1 MLQASPILNTKLLPP
16 NVSDII
22 RREKIT
28 LLLSQFKQKQL
39 ITVTAG
45 AGCGKTTLIAHAIR
59 ELDLQTVWYRLE
71 RSDED
76 FITFLHYLATGVN
89 KIYPESGVEILSILG
104 DPRGSHR
111 KHESLLTLFI
121 NDLEG
126 LPKGD
131 LYLVLDD
138 YHTIGDSQEINNA
151 LTFLLKHLP
160 DKIHLILIS
169 RKTIDLP
176 LSRLRAMRKVLDI
189 TWEDF
194 LFSPSEIKQLFTEI
208 FDLSIHE
215 AHIEII
221 FEKTKGWISGLIL
234 LSHMLKGRSEE
245 ETGNL
250 LAGLRGSMGEFYRYL
265 DENIF
270 QPLTPHEKEFLIKTS
285 ILSKLTPDVCNGL
298 LNITDS
304 GEILE
309 QLKANH
315 LFTFS
320 LEGEQ
325 EAYIYHDLFKD
336 FLRTKLVAE
345 TDEKEFRK
353 IHETAAGLYEKNGE
367 YTQALDHYLKAER
380 MEAASRLISMFARM
394 WIKQGQ
400 VLRIRFYLEQIPAHY
415 VQQDPWIVYLQA
427 GLMELSGRL
436 QEAATG
442 YARSLEIFQTQPS
455 DAGIDICL
463 ADLATCYYT
472 IGDYEKCESLYKE
485 LLSRNTPPSY
495 LKFACLGFLI
505 NLSYALGKTADSD
518 WFMEEARSMLPEII
532 KAEDGREMHGWLN
545 ISIGRR
551 FIIAGDFKQA
561 LEVLQQALEIL
572 QHTGQYPLLVY
583 CHLLLSEIYYKLG
596 LFEKG
601 LAAAK
606 TLLDIAQ
613 GKGLNDSTFFPG
625 GHLLLAANY
634 LGMGRKE
641 EALSHAQRS
650 LARFQETGMF
660 EPQVLAHM
668 TLFSIYFDRG
678 DLHDAEEHVRQ
689 GMKTIQGIRLPLYQ
703 SMLEICLASVMMGKG
718 EWDKALRLLKTAE
731 TRSLHGK
738 YHQAII
744 FLEYTRCYLKRNQI
758 NQAIK
763 TVRQGLS
770 MCEENGY
777 DFLLVKQKG
786 WIVPLLVMVFS
797 RDEKKAYIRKILSL
811 IGSEAVA
818 ELSGILTNSPSPTVR
833 KAAIDL
839 FKILRQESS
848 PGLKIHFFGKFRVFI
863 GDEELLIE
871 AWQSKKALNLFK
883 FLVFYRS
890 RGYINKEMLMEFLW
904 PNEDPRKSANRLH
917 VVLNF
922 LRKALEPNLA
932 KGITSSY
939 ILSNAGAYKLN
950 MGNQG
955 WVDIEE
961 FSLELKN
968 AKKAKSPEESIHH
981 YLKALDLYEG
991 DFLEEDLYR
1000 DWCNDVREKC
1010 KEDYLSA
1017 LTEVIRYYETRKEFQ
1032 KCIDYAEAYLKT
1044 DKYAEEIYRVLMRCH
1059 SYLGR
1064 RAMVAKTF
1072 NKCKENIVSDLNCP
1086 LSRETIELSNQLG
1099 LN

>member
-1 MLQASPILNTKLLPP
+1 MLQASPILHTKLVPP
-16 NVSDII
+16 SVSAII
-22 RREKIT
+22 HRERT
-28 LLLSQFKQKQL
+28 TPLFSQFKQKQF

-45 AGCGKTTLIAHAIR
+45 AGSGKTTLIAHAIR
-59 ELDLQTVWYRLE
+59 ELDLQTVWYRLD

-76 FITFLHYLATGVN
+76 FITFLHYLVTGFN
-89 KIYPESGVEILSILG
+89 KIYPKFGVEILSILG
-104 DPRGSHR
+104 DPQGSHR
-111 KHESLLTLFI
+111 KHEALLTLFI

-126 LPKGD
+126 LTRED

-138 YHTIGDSQEINNA
+138 YQSIGDSQEIHNA

-160 DKIHLILIS
+160 DRIHLILIS

-189 TWEDF
+189 SWVDL

-208 FDLSIHE
+208 FDLSINE

-221 FEKTKGWISGLIL
+221 YEKTKGWISGLIL
-234 LSHMLKGRSEE
+234 LSHMLKGRSDEE
-245 ETGNL
+245 KENL
-250 LAGLRGSMGEFYRYL
+250 LGGFKGSMGEFYHYL
-265 DENIF
+265 NENIF
-270 QPLTPHEKEFLIKTS
+270 EPLTPHEKEFLVKTS
-285 ILSKLTPDVCNGL
+285 ILPKLTPDVCNGL

-304 GEILE
+304 GKILTR
-309 QLKANH
+309 LHANH

-320 LEGEQ
+320 LEGEK
-325 EAYIYHDLFKD
+325 EGYIYHDLFKD
-336 FLRTKLVAE
+336 FLGTKLVAE

-353 IHETAAGLYEKNGE
+353 IHAIAAALYEKNKD
-367 YTQALDHYLKAER
+367 YALALDHYLKAER
-380 MEAASRLISMFARM
+380 IKEASRLISMFARM

-400 VLRIRFYLEQIPAHY
+400 VLRIRFYLEQMPAQY
-415 VQQDPWIVYLQA
+415 AQQDPWIVYLQA

-442 YARSLEIFQTQPS
+442 YARSLEIFQTQS
-455 DAGIDICL
+455 SNAGIDICL

-472 IGDYEKCESLYKE
+472 IGDYEKCESLCKE
-485 LLSRNTPPSY
+485 LLSRNTPLSH
-495 LKFACLGFLI
+495 LKFICLGFLI
-505 NLSYALGKTADSD
+505 YLSYALGKTSDSD
-518 WFMEEARSMLPEII
+518 RFMEEARSMLPEIL
-532 KAEDGREMHGWLN
+532 KEEDGREMHGWLN
-545 ISIGRR
+545 ISIARR

-561 LEVLQQALEIL
+561 LEILQQALEIL
-572 QHTGQYPLLVY
+572 QPTGQYPLLVY

-601 LAAAK
+601 LDAAQ

-641 EALSHAQRS
+641 EALSYARRS

-678 DLHDAEEHVRQ
+678 DLHAAEEHVRQ

-703 SMLEICLASVMMGKG
+703 SMLEICLASVMIEKG
-718 EWDKALRLLKTAE
+718 ELDKALRLLKTAE

-744 FLEYTRCYLKRNQI
+744 FFVYTYCYLRRSQI
-758 NQAIK
+758 NQALK

-770 MCEENGY
+770 MCEANGY
-777 DFLLVKQKG
+777 DFLLVKQKS

-797 RDEKKAYIRKILSL
+797 RHEKKDYIHKILSL

-818 ELSGILTNSPSPTVR
+818 ELSGILTNSPSPPVR

-839 FKILRQESS
+839 FNILRQESS
-848 PGLKIHFFGKFRVFI
+848 PSLKIHFFGKFRVCI
-863 GDEELLIE
+863 GEEELPIE
-871 AWQSKKALNLFK
+871 TWQSKKALNLFK

-904 PNEDPRKSANRLH
+904 PNEDPQKSTNRLH

-922 LRKALEPNLA
+922 LRRVLEPNLS
-932 KGITSSY
+932 KGIASSY
-939 ILSNAGAYKLN
+939 ILSNAGAYKLT
-950 MGNQG
+950 MGDPG

-961 FSLELKN
+961 FSRELKN
-968 AKKAKSPEESIHH
+968 AKKEKSPEESIHH
-981 YLKALDLYEG
+981 YLKALDLYTG

-1000 DWCNDVREKC
+1000 DWCNEVRERY

-1017 LTEVIRYYETRKEFQ
+1017 LAEVIRYYEIQQEFQ
-1032 KCIDYAEAYLKT
+1032 RCIDYAETYLKT
-1044 DKYAEEIYRVLMRCH
+1044 DRYAEEIYRVLMRCH

-1064 RAMVAKTF
+1064 KAMVTKTF
-1072 NKCKENIVSDLNCP
+1072 NKCKENIVIDLNCP
-1086 LSRETIELSNQLG
+1086 LSRETIELTHQLG
-1099 LN
+1099 LQ